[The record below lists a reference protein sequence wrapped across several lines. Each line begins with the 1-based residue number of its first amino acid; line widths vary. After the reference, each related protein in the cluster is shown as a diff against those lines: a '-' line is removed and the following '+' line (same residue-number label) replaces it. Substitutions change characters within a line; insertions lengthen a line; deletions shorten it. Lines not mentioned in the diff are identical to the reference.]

1 MTSAPTFIFF
11 KNAKPVD
18 KCKGTCEMTIN
29 VKIVK
34 ALKLGVV
41 KRKHQWGDGLLKGR

>member
-1 MTSAPTFIFF
+1 
-11 KNAKPVD
+11 
-18 KCKGTCEMTIN
+18 MTIN

-41 KRKHQWGDGLLKGR
+41 KRKHQWGDGLLKGK